1 MAKQTAAYLI
11 MGSLAVMS
19 LQCGGDQQHASQAAP
34 LPPSEPMPA
43 EPSMTPASRA
53 TPPPSEEQTAPPE
66 TQAEPAQPAVPEKQA
81 LSDEQIAAV
90 TDAANDAEIAQAKIA
105 QKSAKNARVKKF
117 AAMMIKDHTAAG
129 EKLSKLA
136 TSKKVVLP
144 TELLKRHQ
152 MMLDGLKEEKGADF
166 DSEYRMKMVA
176 SHKEAVSLFDHASK
190 KSPDPE
196 IRAFAAEMLPKLQ
209 EHGAHAK
216 KLEDSAKKKK

>member
-1 MAKQTAAYLI
+1 MASQRQKKTLISLMCMSACVLMTAA
-11 MGSLAVMS
+11 
-19 LQCGGDQQHASQAAP
+19 
-34 LPPSEPMPA
+34 PPIVRSADAEPMQ
-43 EPSMTPASRA
+43 PSGALEMVL
-53 TPPPSEEQTAPPE
+53 SEEPKDFYEAAASANMLE
-66 TQAEPAQPAVPEKQA
+66 IEASKLAQAQ
-81 LSDEQIAAV
+81 S
-90 TDAANDAEIAQAKIA
+90 TDAD
-105 QKSAKNARVKKF
+105 VKAF

-129 EKLSKLA
+129 EKLAKLA
-136 TSKKVVLP
+136 TTKKVVLP
-144 TELLKRHQ
+144 TQLLKRHQ

-216 KLEDSAKKKK
+216 KLGDSAKKKSG